1 MVSRCFKFVSDHPEA
16 DEENAK
22 IKFTADGI
30 QVALA
35 AARRV
40 AVDGFRAER
49 ETELD
54 IGAYLACMQTPVEPS
69 HLDSVSVKYVV
80 II

>member
-1 MVSRCFKFVSDHPEA
+1 VLPRRLEIVSDESQTEQEHPEIVFA
-16 DEENAK
+16 V
-22 IKFTADGI
+22 DGV

-49 ETELD
+49 ETELK
-54 IGAYLACMQTPVEPS
+54 V
-69 HLDSVSVKYVV
+69 
-80 II
+80 